1 MIFDIS
7 DLNDRKWRVK
17 AGHKYPTFISHYKQE
32 AGDCARI
39 LKTYLMPLLSGGGG
53 GGGGGCEVFLDSDN
67 LMNLGQL
74 MEQVKLSDTLLLLQ
88 TANVLTRPWCLVEV
102 YVALKHGVGIVA
114 VNVSGKGYDYGMM
127 ERSLSNLPGSL
138 EEANP
143 GAVGV
148 SGS

>member
-1 MIFDIS
+1 M
-7 DLNDRKWRVK
+7 

-39 LKTYLMPLLSGGGG
+39 LKDRLMPLLSGGGD
-53 GGGGGCEVFLDSDN
+53 GCEVFLDSDN
-67 LMNLGQL
+67 LMDLGQL

-88 TANVLTRPWCLVEV
+88 TAKVLTRPWCVVEV

-114 VNVSGKGYDYGMM
+114 VNVSGKGYDYGNM
-127 ERSLSNLPGSL
+127 ERYLSNLPDSL

-143 GAVGV
+143 GATEVGTT
-148 SGS
+148 SID